1 MSNLLSYFR
10 LLYCEKIMNNKK
22 EIQFYAVLI
31 KILDYSLLLSYHL
44 I

>member
-1 MSNLLSYFR
+1 
-10 LLYCEKIMNNKK
+10 MNIKK

-44 I
+44 IWLGLMYTLTTFIV

>member
-10 LLYCEKIMNNKK
+10 LLYCEKIMSIKK

>member
-10 LLYCEKIMNNKK
+10 LVYCEKIMNIKK

-31 KILDYSLLLSYHL
+31 KRLYIAGFYL
-44 I
+44 II